1 MNKKNDLKIL
11 KFPSTVPQ
19 LERQV
24 EAILFAADEPLSIED
39 IQEKLK
45 TKTNIS
51 KILES
56 LEKQY
61 KN

>member
-11 KFPSTVPQ
+11 KFPNSIAN

-24 EAILFAADEPLSIED
+24 EAILFAAEEPLDED
-39 IQEKLK
+39 TIQEKLK

-51 KILES
+51 KIAKISSFL
-56 LEKQY
+56 QF
-61 KN
+61 